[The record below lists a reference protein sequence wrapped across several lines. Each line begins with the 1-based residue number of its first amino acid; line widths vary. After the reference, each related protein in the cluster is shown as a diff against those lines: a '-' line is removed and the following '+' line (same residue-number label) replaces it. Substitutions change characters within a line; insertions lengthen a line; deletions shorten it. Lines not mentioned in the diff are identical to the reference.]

1 MQLSDFYPVSTNTSL
16 KESCYGALGA
26 LIGLLMTEWLCQ
38 WWLGVSPHWLIAPMG
53 ASAVLLFAA
62 PASPLAQPWSIL
74 VGNSVSALMGV
85 ISASWIPDLALA
97 SAVAVMLAIAA
108 MFMTRSLHPPGGAV
122 ALTAVIGGE
131 SITQLGFWY
140 VLLPVFINSLLLLAM
155 GLLYN
160 RALGRRYPNGGKAA
174 PNRHQTRIPSRA
186 SASQPMPP
194 TSILPWKSTASCSTS
209 AVRICR
215 HCCKRRNCMRC
226 ASGSGQYSVRM

>member
-108 MFMTRSLHPPGGAV
+108 MFMTRSLHPPGG
-122 ALTAVIGGE
+122 
-131 SITQLGFWY
+131 
-140 VLLPVFINSLLLLAM
+140 
-155 GLLYN
+155 
-160 RALGRRYPNGGKAA
+160 
-174 PNRHQTRIPSRA
+174 
-186 SASQPMPP
+186 
-194 TSILPWKSTASCSTS
+194 PWL
-209 AVRICR
+209 
-215 HCCKRRNCMRC
+215 
-226 ASGSGQYSVRM
+226 